1 DMSTRLQVVMEERE
15 LEEVRQL
22 AQRHG
27 LTVSEWTRQVIRS
40 ARRRESVG
48 DPARKLHAIRSAAGH
63 AFPVGDIS
71 SMLADIE
78 RGYLG
83 QDVA

>member
-1 DMSTRLQVVMEERE
+1 MEERE
-15 LEEVRQL
+15 LAEIRQI

-27 LTVSEWTRQVIRS
+27 LTVSEWTRQVVRS

-48 DPARKLHAIRSAAGH
+48 DPARKLHAIRSAVDH
-63 AFPVGDIS
+63 SFPVGDVS

-83 QDVA
+83 HDAA

>member
-1 DMSTRLQVVMEERE
+1 MEERDLAE
-15 LEEVRQL
+15 IRQI

-40 ARRRESVG
+40 ARCRESVG
-48 DPARKLHAIRSAAGH
+48 DPARKLHVIRSAADH
-63 AFPVGDIS
+63 SFPVADVS

-78 RGYLG
+78 RGYLE
-83 QDVA
+83 QDAA